1 MRSDVAV
8 ELAVIQINKSILELL
23 RLSLQPVR
31 ESITDFI
38 NLGVGELDCLTVGDF
53 YVVAILIL
61 ANRLLDVR
69 HCVVQGVFEKAHA
82 VIYTIITSDTELL
95 PNLHILVTGITGIL
109 VH

>member
-8 ELAVIQINKSILELL
+8 ELAVIQINKSILELR

-31 ESITDFI
+31 EPITDFI

-61 ANRLLDVR
+61 ANGLLDVR
-69 HCVVQGVFEKAHA
+69 HCVVQGVLQKAHT
-82 VIYTIITSDTELL
+82 VIYTIVASDTELL
-95 PNLHILVTGITGIL
+95 PYLHIFATGITGIL